1 MYYYIFSILSIH
13 KCSIHNAYSQGLYTR
28 SFCVVLCWIGLDW
41 IGVSLI
47 VCGLFFPFCLFAVS
61 TFCHFCYLAIFPSC
75 SLSRAFSFFCF
86 CFCFCFCFLDRLQI
100 TDYTL
105 QNRVWASQGWL
116 DSTRSPCIHCHAF
129 FSLPDP
135 LAYQVLI
142 IPLIQIPEKTRKN
155 QSSSY
160 VFFFC

>member
-41 IGVSLI
+41 IGVPLI
-47 VCGLFFPFCLFAVS
+47 VCGLFFLFFRFLVLPFLLS
-61 TFCHFCYLAIFPSC
+61 CYLSFLFP
-75 SLSRAFSFFCF
+75 LSRVLVLFCF
-86 CFCFCFCFLDRLQI
+86 FGQVIGYRLQGI
-100 TDYTL
+100 RYRIVFGL
-105 QNRVWASQGWL
+105 HKV
-116 DSTRSPCIHCHAF
+116 DSTRSPCIHCHAS

-160 VFFFC
+160 VFFFCQDVAMLY

>member
-75 SLSRAFSFFCF
+75 SLSRAFSFCF
-86 CFCFCFCFLDRLQI
+86 VFLDRLQVI
-100 TDYTL
+100 GY
-105 QNRVWASQGWL
+105 RVYVTGSCLGFTRLTRPGRLAS
-116 DSTRSPCIHCHAF
+116 TAMH
-129 FSLPDP
+129 P
-135 LAYQVLI
+135 LAYQILQ
-142 IPLIQIPEKTRKN
+142 LTRY
-155 QSSSY
+155 SSY
-160 VFFFC
+160 LLFKYQKKPVELIYLFFCQDIAMLY